1 MPHHDTGM
9 PPRPAGAPPRA
20 TAVPDHAPGRASGH
34 APDRPAD
41 RSAAPSR
48 RSVSRAAAAGGLAV
62 LFGATAGTAT
72 AEAATGR
79 SAAIRATTARAAS
92 QVTSPTPTPRTVTT
106 ASGAVATRLG
116 PRTLDVS
123 LPSAA
128 LGRSAPVRLILP
140 SSFGSRPDRTYPV
153 LYLLHGAHDDYT
165 SWTRETDI
173 EAFTAGRELI
183 VAMPDAGPTGI
194 PTAWRSGAD
203 YERFQLT
210 EVPALLARDY
220 RASGV
225 RVVAGV
231 STGGYGAMA
240 HAARHPGM
248 FTAAAS
254 YSGILDTTAPGVPTL
269 MDAIVARENLAPLS
283 LWGNPLLN
291 ALTWRDFNP
300 RSRAAGLRGTAL
312 YVSSGSGVVGGV
324 GDWLPEALE
333 SALWLSAHAFTDT
346 LAVLRVPVTTHFYAG
361 GGHSWAY
368 WKREFTASWPM
379 LAGALGVPA

>member
-1 MPHHDTGM
+1 MPDRTTASSRGTAAV
-9 PPRPAGAPPRA
+9 PAG
-20 TAVPDHAPGRASGH
+20 TAGM
-34 APDRPAD
+34 
-41 RSAAPSR
+41 SR
-48 RSVSRAAAAGGLAV
+48 RAVTRAAAATGLAA
-62 LFGATAGTAT
+62 LFGATATGTAGAT
-72 AEAATGR
+72 TRRAAT
-79 SAAIRATTARAAS
+79 ATPS
-92 QVTSPTPTPRTVTT
+92 V
-106 ASGAVATRLG
+106 TRLG

-128 LGRSAPVRLILP
+128 LGRSAPVRLVLP
-140 SSFGSRPDRTYPV
+140 SSFATQPGRTYPV

-173 EAFTAGRELI
+173 VAFTEGRELI

-194 PTAWRSGAD
+194 PTAWRSGPD
-203 YERFQLT
+203 YETFQLT

-220 RASGV
+220 RASAV

-240 HAARHPGM
+240 HAARHPGT
-248 FTAAAS
+248 FAAAAS
-254 YSGILDTTAPGVPTL
+254 YSGILDTTAPGVPNL

-283 LWGNPLLN
+283 LWGNPILDL
-291 ALTWRDFNP
+291 LTWRDFNP
-300 RSRAAGLRGTAL
+300 RARAAGLRGTAL
-312 YVSSGSGVVGGV
+312 YVSSGSGVVGGS

-333 SALWLSAHAFTDT
+333 SALWPSAHAFTDT
-346 LAVLRVPVTTHFYAG
+346 LARLRVPVTTHYYAG

-368 WKREFTASWPM
+368 WKQEFAASWPM

>member
-1 MPHHDTGM
+1 MHRRTTG
-9 PPRPAGAPPRA
+9 
-20 TAVPDHAPGRASGH
+20 V
-34 APDRPAD
+34 
-41 RSAAPSR
+41 SR
-48 RSVSRAAAAGGLAV
+48 RTVTKAAAGAGLTV
-62 LFGATAGTAT
+62 LFGARTAT
-72 AEAATGR
+72 ALG
-79 SAAIRATTARAAS
+79 S
-92 QVTSPTPTPRTVTT
+92 RTV
-106 ASGAVATRLG
+106 
-116 PRTLDVS
+116 DVS
-123 LPSAA
+123 VSSAA

-140 SSFGSRPDRTYPV
+140 SGFGSQPTRTYPV

-173 EAFTAGRELI
+173 EAFTEGRDLI

-194 PTAWRSGAD
+194 PTAWRGGPD
-203 YERFQLT
+203 YETFQLK

-254 YSGILDTTAPGVPTL
+254 YSGILDTMAPGVPTL
-269 MDAIVARENLAPLS
+269 MDAIVARENLVPTS
-283 LWGNPLLN
+283 LWGNPFLN
-291 ALTWRDFNP
+291 LLTWLDFNP
-300 RSRAAGLRGTAL
+300 RNRAAGLRGTAL
-312 YVSSGSGVVGGV
+312 YVSSGSGLAGGT

-333 SALWLSAHAFTDT
+333 SALWPSAHSFTDT
-346 LAVLRVPVTTHFYAG
+346 LALQRIPVTTHFYAG

-368 WKREFTASWPM
+368 WKQEFTASWPM
-379 LAGALGVPA
+379 LARALGVPQ

>member
-1 MPHHDTGM
+1 MSDRTHHTT
-9 PPRPAGAPPRA
+9 R
-20 TAVPDHAPGRASGH
+20 T
-34 APDRPAD
+34 AD
-41 RSAAPSR
+41 RHDGVTGSSR
-48 RSVSRAAAAGGLAV
+48 RSVTRAAAATALAALV
-62 LFGATAGTAT
+62 GSAG
-72 AEAATGR
+72 
-79 SAAIRATTARAAS
+79 ATTAAAADR
-92 QVTSPTPTPRTVTT
+92 RT
-106 ASGAVATRLG
+106 AAPGARSVTRLG
-116 PRTLDVS
+116 PRTLDLS

-128 LGRSAPVRLILP
+128 LGGNAPVRLILP
-140 SSFGSRPDRTYPV
+140 SSFDARPARTYPV

-165 SWTRETDI
+165 SWTRETDV

-194 PTAWRSGAD
+194 PTAWREGPD
-203 YERFQLT
+203 YETFQVS

-240 HAARHPGM
+240 HAARHPGT
-248 FTAAAS
+248 FRAAAS
-254 YSGILDTTAPGVPTL
+254 YSGILDTTAPGVPSL
-269 MDAIVARENLAPLS
+269 MDAIVSRENLDPRS
-283 LWGNPLLN
+283 LWGHPVLN
-291 ALTWRDFNP
+291 LLTWRDFNP

-312 YVSSGSGVVGGV
+312 YVSSGSGVVGGL

-333 SALWLSAHAFTDT
+333 SLLWPSAHAFTDA

-361 GGHSWAY
+361 GGHGWAY
-368 WKREFTASWPM
+368 WKREFAASWPM

>member
-1 MPHHDTGM
+1 MHRRTTG
-9 PPRPAGAPPRA
+9 
-20 TAVPDHAPGRASGH
+20 V
-34 APDRPAD
+34 
-41 RSAAPSR
+41 SR
-48 RSVSRAAAAGGLAV
+48 RTVTKAAAGAGLAV
-62 LFGATAGTAT
+62 LLGARTA
-72 AEAATGR
+72 AALG
-79 SAAIRATTARAAS
+79 S
-92 QVTSPTPTPRTVTT
+92 RTV
-106 ASGAVATRLG
+106 
-116 PRTLDVS
+116 DVS
-123 LPSAA
+123 VSSAA

-140 SSFGSRPDRTYPV
+140 SGFGSQPTRTYPV

-173 EAFTAGRELI
+173 EAFTEGRDLI

-194 PTAWRSGAD
+194 PTAWRGGPD
-203 YERFQLT
+203 YETFQLK

-254 YSGILDTTAPGVPTL
+254 YSGILDTMAPGVPTL
-269 MDAIVARENLAPLS
+269 MDAIVARENLVPTS
-283 LWGNPLLN
+283 LWGNPFLN
-291 ALTWRDFNP
+291 LLTWRDFNP

-312 YVSSGSGVVGGV
+312 YVSSGSGLAGGT

-333 SALWLSAHAFTDT
+333 SALWPSAHSFTDT
-346 LAVLRVPVTTHFYAG
+346 LALQRIPVTTHFYAG

-368 WKREFTASWPM
+368 WKQEFTASWPM
-379 LAGALGVPA
+379 LARGLGVPQ

>member
-1 MPHHDTGM
+1 M
-9 PPRPAGAPPRA
+9 
-20 TAVPDHAPGRASGH
+20 S
-34 APDRPAD
+34 D
-41 RSAAPSR
+41 RSARMSPRDTATSPETTGVSR
-48 RSVSRAAAAGGLAV
+48 RTVTRAAAATGLAA
-62 LFGATAGTAT
+62 LFGMTATGT
-72 AEAATGR
+72 AEA
-79 SAAIRATTARAAS
+79 
-92 QVTSPTPTPRTVTT
+92 
-106 ASGAVATRLG
+106 ATRLG

-140 SSFGSRPDRTYPV
+140 SSFGTRPGRTYPV

-194 PTAWRSGAD
+194 PTAWRNGPD
-203 YERFQLT
+203 YETFQLA

-248 FTAAAS
+248 FRAAAS

-283 LWGNPLLN
+283 LWGNPILN
-291 ALTWRDFNP
+291 VLTWRDFNP

-312 YVSSGSGVVGGV
+312 YVSSGSGVVGGI

-333 SALWLSAHAFTDT
+333 SALWPSAHAFTDT
-346 LAVLRVPVTTHFYAG
+346 LALLRVPVTTHFYAG

-368 WKREFTASWPM
+368 WRREFAASWPM